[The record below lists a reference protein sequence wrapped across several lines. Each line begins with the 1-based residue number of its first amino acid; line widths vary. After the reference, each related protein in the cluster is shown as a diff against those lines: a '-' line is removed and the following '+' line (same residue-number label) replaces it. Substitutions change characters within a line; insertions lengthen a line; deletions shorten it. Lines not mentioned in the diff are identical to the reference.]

1 MANHYFQFKQFKV
14 EQSLAAM
21 KVCTEACVFGA
32 LAESASPDSIL
43 DIGAGTGLLS
53 LMLAQKFNCPIDAVE
68 IEEQAFLQTKDNFER
83 SPWKDR
89 LTAYQASIQT
99 FSKEYP
105 RKYDFIIANPPFF
118 TNHLQAASQ
127 GKNLAIHNNSLSQ
140 KDLLHAVIALLS
152 SSGSFYLLLP
162 PSEAANFDTQAIQ
175 EGLFLNKRII
185 IYNRPGA
192 EPFRYLSYFSFQKQQ
207 MVLEDFLIRNEDDS
221 YSKDFVTFLKPYY
234 LYL

>member
-32 LAESASPDSIL
+32 LAASESPTRIL

-53 LMLAQKFNCPIDAVE
+53 LMLAQKFNSSIDAVE
-68 IEEQAFLQTKDNFER
+68 IEEQAFLQTKSNFKQ
-83 SPWKDR
+83 SPWRHR
-89 LTAYQASIQT
+89 LTAYHASIQT
-99 FSKEYP
+99 FSQEYP

-118 TNHLQAASQ
+118 TNHLQTVNR
-127 GKNLAIHNNSLSQ
+127 GKNLALHNNSLSQ
-140 KDLLHAVIALLS
+140 KDLLRAVKALLS

-185 IYNRPGA
+185 IFNRPGA
-192 EPFRYLSYFSFQKQQ
+192 EPFRYLSYFSFQKEK
-207 MVLEDFLIRNEDDS
+207 MVFENFIIRNEDDS